1 MNLSG
6 GNTVTLESGTL
17 EGTGWTA
24 VIRVASGDSFYMSG
38 GIVRQTQSNA
48 TYVVMVNAGGTANA
62 VSYTHLDVYKRQGQY
77 SGRSA

>member
-1 MNLSG
+1 M
-6 GNTVTLESGTL
+6 TLESGTL

-48 TYVVMVNAGGTANA
+48 TYVVMVNAGGTANVTGGRIEGGIRGN
-62 VSYTHLDVYKRQGQY
+62 VSILGLACNITR
-77 SGRSA
+77 RN